1 MQECFGPERE
11 IPIEDRQIPNRP
23 VQSQSTIKVPST
35 RSTPRPG
42 AGVILLEFGGEK
54 V

>member
-11 IPIEDRQIPNRP
+11 IPVEDGQIPDWL
-23 VQSQSTIKVPST
+23 VQLQTTIKDPST
-35 RSTPRPG
+35 RSTPCPG
-42 AGVILLEFGGEK
+42 AEVILLEFGGQK